1 MEINSLCRRLRCKR
15 WRRTPSISDP
25 SSDDDG
31 DGSYGPRSRTP
42 PNESFSYDGDRHYKL
57 RSKSPSRKGLGKAL
71 NQISKSSFTR
81 RIEGGKLPQRFTQ
94 PTFTM
99 YNGKT
104 NPVVH
109 VSHFNQRMAIHSKN
123 EALMCKV
130 FPSNLGPVAMRW
142 FDSLKEDSVSSFKEL
157 TRAFRARFVTCNK
170 VPRPLDSLLSMTMR
184 EGETLK
190 TYFDRYWEMFNEI
203 DRNFDDVAIRTF
215 KVGLPIKHDL
225 RKSLT
230 RKLVKSVRQLIDR
243 IDEYKQVEEDQKQRK
258 RKAKVVPQ
266 DRRDFKSD
274 RYNNNQPRRDFMR
287 HSRSTTTQ
295 VVSTVFRELV
305 HQILEKN

>member
-1 MEINSLCRRLRCKR
+1 MS
-15 WRRTPSISDP
+15 
-25 SSDDDG
+25 
-31 DGSYGPRSRTP
+31 
-42 PNESFSYDGDRHYKL
+42 
-57 RSKSPSRKGLGKAL
+57 KAL

-104 NPVVH
+104 DPVEH

-130 FPSNLGPVAMRW
+130 FPSSLGPVAMRW
-142 FDSLKEDSVSSFKEL
+142 FDSLKEDSISSFKEL
-157 TRAFRARFVTCNK
+157 TRAFRACFVTYSR

-184 EGETLK
+184 EDETLK

-203 DRNFDDVAIRTF
+203 DGNFDDVAIRTF
-215 KVGLPIKHDL
+215 KVGMPVEHDL

-230 RKLVKSVRQLIDR
+230 RKPIKSVRQLMDY

-266 DRRDFKSD
+266 DRRDFRSN
-274 RYNNNQPRRDFMR
+274 RYNNNQPRRDFTR

-305 HQILEKN
+305 HQILEKIKNEPYLQWPNKMGGDPTKHNQSLIANTTKSEGTLLKIAGRCGVI